1 MENRG
6 AESPSLTQIKCLRV
20 FGTQGTPAPQSQP
33 PGPWAWWTESLRKG
47 DPPAPLAGAALRADP
62 AVSTA
67 GAFQP
72 LQLPGNMLTPWS
84 APAEL
89 RVRAGRVPKS
99 WPGVRGPWGSPVSE
113 PGGRGGGGSR
123 PWWRR
128 PESARQAQAGQGSS
142 RACLIPLLLGMPISP
157 SPGCCL
163 SRVVREAQPRNT
175 GRAALHRPLSP
186 RLPCTCWSQG
196 LGGQLHPRLGPGPP
210 PGREA
215 LATESSELETVG
227 IFQET

>member
-72 LQLPGNMLTPWS
+72 LQLPGQMLTPWS

-163 SRVVREAQPRNT
+163 SCVVREAQPRNT
-175 GRAALHRPLSP
+175 GEGRPAQAPQPAAPLHLLVSGSLGTAPPQTGSWPPSWERSP
-186 RLPCTCWSQG
+186 C
-196 LGGQLHPRLGPGPP
+196 H
-210 PGREA
+210 
-215 LATESSELETVG
+215 
-227 IFQET
+227 